1 MACTGLLLAA
11 CPGEP
16 GREHAPKAGVRCRSP
31 PRGAVLVTWHPGEA
45 VGRLLLEAPCS
56 GSPQEELIWARSYLS
71 FWIWQSF
78 TLSTLPSSSITLSLN
93 WLLSSLEEI
102 EGKSKSRGILEDK
115 K

>member
-45 VGRLLLEAPCS
+45 VGRPLLEAPCS
-56 GSPQEELIWARSYLS
+56 GSPQEELIWATSYLS